1 MRVTPSSNLE
11 STAKPSGSQK
21 KGPLEVR
28 PTVPMQRPAR
38 GNREQAAAKEN
49 YQAGHILRIKN
60 DASADHRRWAATV
73 GQAKALR

>member
-1 MRVTPSSNLE
+1 
-11 STAKPSGSQK
+11 
-21 KGPLEVR
+21 
-28 PTVPMQRPAR
+28 MQRPAR